1 MASKSNNW
9 STTRFCEILSK
20 YQPFAGR
27 AARIGYHH
35 LQIKNGAIIR
45 RDAVDENLNRRIGNL
60 EHITTA
66 RDDDTFRI
74 RTPRHDDVA
83 DALCSLRASPI
94 SLPPPS
100 PMLTVDQLSD
110 IVQMVVETIRPPAK
124 DDNPL
129 ALARL
134 EHYIS
139 QGLTVKF
146 DRVQDKLIPWIKK
159 CRALRANA
167 IWREATYCTVG
178 DITYD
183 ILTDFTKKTEPA
195 IRSQAA
201 SRWTPKNQIKSL
213 RQDNPDFYYPRILG
227 LVVIRS
233 VTDEFYTTLQ
243 NYAGI
248 ELSNDGPLLLWLTLT
263 HFHTS
268 TISYMARLKSD
279 IREQSL
285 AITYFEF
292 YYLVYRIRHPS

>member
-60 EHITTA
+60 E
-66 RDDDTFRI
+66 
-74 RTPRHDDVA
+74 
-83 DALCSLRASPI
+83 
-94 SLPPPS
+94 
-100 PMLTVDQLSD
+100 LSY
-110 IVQMVVETIRPPAK
+110 IVKMVVETIRPLAK

-159 CRALRANA
+159 CCALHANA

-183 ILTDFTKKTEPA
+183 ILTDFTKKMEP
-195 IRSQAA
+195 
-201 SRWTPKNQIKSL
+201 
-213 RQDNPDFYYPRILG
+213 
-227 LVVIRS
+227 
-233 VTDEFYTTLQ
+233 
-243 NYAGI
+243 
-248 ELSNDGPLLLWLTLT
+248 
-263 HFHTS
+263 
-268 TISYMARLKSD
+268 TI
-279 IREQSL
+279 
-285 AITYFEF
+285 
-292 YYLVYRIRHPS
+292 

>member
-1 MASKSNNW
+1 
-9 STTRFCEILSK
+9 
-20 YQPFAGR
+20 
-27 AARIGYHH
+27 
-35 LQIKNGAIIR
+35 
-45 RDAVDENLNRRIGNL
+45 
-60 EHITTA
+60 
-66 RDDDTFRI
+66 
-74 RTPRHDDVA
+74 
-83 DALCSLRASPI
+83 
-94 SLPPPS
+94 
-100 PMLTVDQLSD
+100 MLTVDQLSD
-110 IVQMVVETIRPPAK
+110 IVRMVVETIRPPAK
-124 DDNPL
+124 DNNPL
-129 ALARL
+129 VLARL

-159 CRALRANA
+159 CCALHANA

-183 ILTDFTKKTEPA
+183 ILTDFTKKMEPT
-195 IRSQAA
+195 IWSQAA

-279 IREQSL
+279 IRDQSL
-285 AITYFEF
+285 AMHHNNDIGA
-292 YYLVYRIRHPS
+292 YLVWLHHQVGTLHHASTNGIEQHADLI